1 MTARQARFEGRGWL
15 QGACALARCA
25 LAALL
30 CGAAA
35 GPWAAELRLGLLADA
50 PPHQVWPAGGP
61 PGGADLE
68 LLEALAAPL
77 GLTVRPLRYD
87 DAARLEAD
95 LRAGRLDIAGSMRR
109 SAERDAA
116 LAFTP
121 PYARLRHGLLARAEL
136 PLAALAP
143 DLAGRSIAVVSGSDA
158 EAGADRFFP
167 LAPRVVVADL
177 AEAIDA
183 VASGRADAT
192 LQPLPA
198 LIEQVERRRLDGLQV
213 ARSFELPDGGLHFAL
228 APQRAELAAAL
239 GRELG
244 ALPAGR
250 FDALLAHW
258 SARPLLLRLAAD
270 GHAPAPAALAA
281 LARRAPLRAALV
293 GGDRPFAFAGPDGR
307 PVGLSV
313 DVLDAVLRRLGLP
326 PAQWQQLEPAAL
338 AEALRSGRVDLVV
351 GLDESAVWVDVLRF
365 VGPIVDHPVVLV
377 ARRDAGAFDLTQLDG
392 HRLALP
398 PAHPARAL
406 VEARHAAVELV
417 ACGTLADCIDTVARG
432 DAEATLTDVVSAAIA
447 QAERTRGEVQIAGSV
462 EALVRTQAI
471 GVAARH
477 AEFVPLFKGALD
489 AVVASEL
496 PTLRKRW
503 FGRPPPAEVAR
514 RVLWQA
520 APWAAG
526 VLALLGAAWWAHSR
540 RLRREIRRTRDAQAA
555 AERARQA
562 SERFTTFLAHEVR
575 NSLHSV
581 IAGTEL
587 LRSARQVTPTIIGS
601 LGESAR
607 STLGLLNNL
616 LDRDRLEAGR
626 LRLHLEPARLEPLL
640 RSVAV
645 EMLPAALAKQLALQ
659 TVAPATDPLLSLD
672 TLRVQQV
679 LRNLIANAVK
689 YSEAG
694 EITVEAQVRPQP
706 GEPPCCRVELSVRD
720 QGPGIA
726 PAQREHLF
734 ERYATAEGH
743 GASASGTG
751 LGLALC
757 RDLARLMGGELLI
770 DSAPGEGTT
779 ATLRWVA
786 PLAPVAAPAVVAA
799 ASTAQGGRRLLLVED
814 AEVYAML
821 LERAL
826 EQQGIE
832 VQPAASAARARE
844 LLATQPFDLV
854 LSDLH
859 LGDGDA
865 FEVLA
870 AARSVPTVPVLA
882 VMSAEIDEAVA
893 TRLRAAG
900 AQAVFKKSGDV
911 ALLARQLLQHP
922 ALHTLIAA

>member
-1 MTARQARFEGRGWL
+1 MTARQARFDGRRWL
-15 QGACALARCA
+15 RGVRALACCA
-25 LAALL
+25 LAAGLGVAAV
-30 CGAAA
+30 GA
-35 GPWAAELRLGLLADA
+35 WATELRFGLLADA
-50 PPHQVWPAGGP
+50 PPHQVWPAGGT

-68 LLEALAAPL
+68 LLEAVAAPL
-77 GLTVRPLRYD
+77 CLTVRPIRYD
-87 DAARLEAD
+87 AAARLEAD

-109 SAERDAA
+109 SPERDAA
-116 LAFTP
+116 LAFTV
-121 PYARLRHGLLARAEL
+121 PYGRLRHGLLARVEL

-143 DLAGRSIAVVSGSDA
+143 DLAGRSIAVVAGSPA
-158 EAGADRFFP
+158 EAGADRLFP

-183 VASGRADAT
+183 VAGGRADAT

-228 APQRAELAAAL
+228 PPQHAELAAAL
-239 GRELG
+239 GHAIE

-258 SARPLLLRLAAD
+258 SARPALLRLAPAE
-270 GHAPAPAALAA
+270 APAAAPAAVAALAA
-281 LARRAPLRAALV
+281 RAPLRAALV
-293 GGDRPFAFAGPDGR
+293 GGDRPFAFVGDRGQPA
-307 PVGLSV
+307 GLSV

-326 PAQWQQLEPAAL
+326 PAQWMQIEAQAL
-338 AEALRSGRVDLVV
+338 PEALREGRVDLVV
-351 GLDESAVWVDVLRF
+351 GLDESAAWVDVLRF

-377 ARRDAGAFDLTQLDG
+377 ARRDAGAFDLTQLAG
-392 HRLALP
+392 RRLALP
-398 PAHPARAL
+398 PAHPARPL
-406 VEARHAAVELV
+406 VEARHAAIELV
-417 ACGTLADCIDTVARG
+417 ACGTLTQCIDAVARG

-447 QAERTRGEVQIAGSV
+447 QAERPRGEVQIAGSV

-471 GVAARH
+471 GVAVRH

-496 PTLRKRW
+496 PALRKRW

-540 RLRREIRRTRDAQAA
+540 RLRREIRRTRDAQTA
-555 AERARQA
+555 AERARLA

-587 LRSARQVTPTIIGS
+587 LRSARQVTPTIVGS

-645 EMLPAALAKQLALQ
+645 EMLPAALAKRLALQ
-659 TVAPATDPLLSLD
+659 TIAPASDPLLQMD

-694 EITVEAQVRPQP
+694 EITVEAQVHPQP
-706 GEPPCCRVELSVRD
+706 DEPPRCRVELSVRD

-726 PAQREHLF
+726 PAQRERLF
-734 ERYATAEGH
+734 ERYATGDGP

-757 RDLARLMGGELLI
+757 RDLARLMGGELRI
-770 DSAPGEGTT
+770 DSAPGRGTT
-779 ATLRWVA
+779 ATLCWVA
-786 PLAPVAAPAVVAA
+786 PLAPEVAPAAAAP
-799 ASTAQGGRRLLLVED
+799 TDGRRLLLVED

-826 EQQGIE
+826 DQHGIA

-844 LLATQPFDLV
+844 LLATQSFDLV

-870 AARSVPTVPVLA
+870 AAGRAQPRPVLA

-893 TRLRAAG
+893 TRLRDAG

-922 ALHTLIAA
+922 ALQAVAAA